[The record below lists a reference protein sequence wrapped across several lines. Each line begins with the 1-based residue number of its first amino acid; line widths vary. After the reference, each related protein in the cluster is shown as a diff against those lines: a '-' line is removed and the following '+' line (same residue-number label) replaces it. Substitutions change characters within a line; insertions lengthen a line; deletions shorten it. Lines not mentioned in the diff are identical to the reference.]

1 MLTGSLHTVFG
12 WKVNVP
18 VSSNERSLRNFPMQA
33 NGAEMLRLACCLATD
48 QGVRV
53 VAPVH
58 DALLIEAPLDA
69 LEATVATTQECM
81 RKASEVVLGGF
92 PLRSDAKV
100 VRDPDRYQDFPLLRL
115 RSRRHRFRCVSS
127 PIWPTPCSRSGLAK

>member
-1 MLTGSLHTVFG
+1 VR
-12 WKVNVP
+12 
-18 VSSNERSLRNFPMQA
+18 E
-33 NGAEMLRLACCLATD
+33 GAQTE

-69 LEATVATTQECM
+69 LAATVATAQECM
-81 RKASEVVLGGF
+81 RKASELVLAGF

-100 VRDPDRYQDFPLLRL
+100 VRYPDRYQDPRGIKMWDTVWAML
-115 RSRRHRFRCVSS
+115 
-127 PIWPTPCSRSGLAK
+127 